1 MSDLP
6 GDPLQ
11 TSAPGAAAQ
20 DIDEMAES
28 LMTEQV
34 NPVLEPDRFTPL
46 QEADFQPVDPAY
58 LKQLRLTLLPVLL
71 LAAPLGWQ
79 LYQLP
84 LTLPWVT
91 GLALLVP
98 GVVIILL
105 ALFWAPR
112 RYRLTGYCLR
122 QHDLHLRTGALWR
135 RTTSVTLNR
144 IQHLEVSQGPLERLL
159 GIARLLIYTAGGSG
173 QDLAIPGLAKV
184 RADQLRLYVLQQLG
198 EPDVGE
204 REASEG
210 DA

>member
-1 MSDLP
+1 MAWVRQLI
-6 GDPLQ
+6 
-11 TSAPGAAAQ
+11 

-28 LMTEQV
+28 LMTEQA

-84 LTLPWVT
+84 LALPLVA
-91 GLALLVP
+91 GLALVLP
-98 GVVIILL
+98 GAVVLL
-105 ALFWAPR
+105 MALFWAPR

-122 QHDLHLRTGALWR
+122 QYDLHLRTGALWR
-135 RTTSVTLNR
+135 CTTSVTLNR

-159 GIARLLIYTAGGSG
+159 GIARLLVYTAGGSG
-173 QDLAIPGLAKV
+173 QDLAIPGLAKA
-184 RADQLRLYVLQQLG
+184 RADQLRLHVLKQLG
-198 EPDVGE
+198 EPE
-204 REASEG
+204 KEEQEAAEG

>member
-1 MSDLP
+1 
-6 GDPLQ
+6 
-11 TSAPGAAAQ
+11 
-20 DIDEMAES
+20 MAES
-28 LMTEQV
+28 LMIEQA

-84 LTLPWVT
+84 ISLPLVAS
-91 GLALLVP
+91 LALLIP
-98 GVVIILL
+98 GVAVLL
-105 ALFWAPR
+105 MALFWAPR
-112 RYRLTGYCLR
+112 RYWLTGYCLR

-135 RTTSVTLNR
+135 CTTSVTLNR

-159 GIARLLIYTAGGSG
+159 GIARLLVYTAGGSG
-173 QDLAIPGLAKV
+173 QDLAIPGLAKA
-184 RADQLRLYVLQQLG
+184 RADQLRLHVLQQLG
-198 EPDVGE
+198 EPEAGE
-204 REASEG
+204 REAAEG

>member
-1 MSDLP
+1 MTWVRQPTDSH
-6 GDPLQ
+6 
-11 TSAPGAAAQ
+11 
-20 DIDEMAES
+20 EMAES
-28 LMTEQV
+28 LMTEQA

-84 LTLPWVT
+84 ISLPLVAS
-91 GLALLVP
+91 LALLIP
-98 GVVIILL
+98 GVAVLL
-105 ALFWAPR
+105 MALFWAPR

-159 GIARLLIYTAGGSG
+159 GIARLLVYTAGGSG
-173 QDLAIPGLAKV
+173 QDLAIPGLAKA
-184 RADQLRLYVLQQLG
+184 RADQLRLHVLQQLG
-198 EPDVGE
+198 EPEAGE
-204 REASEG
+204 QEAAEG

>member
-1 MSDLP
+1 MRQPTDSH
-6 GDPLQ
+6 
-11 TSAPGAAAQ
+11 
-20 DIDEMAES
+20 EMAES
-28 LMTEQV
+28 LMIEQA

-84 LTLPWVT
+84 ISLPLVAS
-91 GLALLVP
+91 LALLIP
-98 GVVIILL
+98 GVAVLL
-105 ALFWAPR
+105 MALFWAPR
-112 RYRLTGYCLR
+112 RYWLTGYCLR

-135 RTTSVTLNR
+135 CTTSVTLNR

-159 GIARLLIYTAGGSG
+159 GIARLLVYTAGGSG
-173 QDLAIPGLAKV
+173 QDLAIPGLAKA
-184 RADQLRLYVLQQLG
+184 RADQLRLHVLQQLG
-198 EPDVGE
+198 EPEAGE
-204 REASEG
+204 REAAEG

>member
-1 MSDLP
+1 MPWVRQPTDSH
-6 GDPLQ
+6 
-11 TSAPGAAAQ
+11 
-20 DIDEMAES
+20 EMAES
-28 LMTEQV
+28 LMTEQA

-79 LYQLP
+79 LYQLSISLP
-84 LTLPWVT
+84 LVAS
-91 GLALLVP
+91 LALLIP
-98 GVVIILL
+98 GVAVLL
-105 ALFWAPR
+105 MALFWAPR

-159 GIARLLIYTAGGSG
+159 GIARLLVYTAGGSG
-173 QDLAIPGLAKV
+173 QDLAIPGLAKA
-184 RADQLRLYVLQQLG
+184 RADQLRLHVLQQLG
-198 EPDVGE
+198 EPEAGE
-204 REASEG
+204 REAAEG
-210 DA
+210 SHEA